1 MRWNCI
7 ITERSSGQIYFVWND
22 CTNLIGLPEGGRDR
36 FVSDRHNGSWDFSS
50 SLDVVHF
57 FWPTS
62 TIRLWRSVLIF
73 FVLSAERQRTF
84 QSRTP
89 VLNERWPF
97 CKTDRAG
104 NERSGREGRVGTEWS
119 AGEREREEPLA
130 AGPIR
135 TAQKKRETRRG
146 RRSSF
151 HISCFRFSFM
161 TQKTMRKRC
170 AGCARAGPTIVCVPR
185 SNPFALSLSLRR
197 LAQSTTAPSTSVLD
211 QTGAGTSTTI

>member
-1 MRWNCI
+1 M
-7 ITERSSGQIYFVWND
+7 
-22 CTNLIGLPEGGRDR
+22 
-36 FVSDRHNGSWDFSS
+36 
-50 SLDVVHF
+50 
-57 FWPTS
+57 
-62 TIRLWRSVLIF
+62 
-73 FVLSAERQRTF
+73 
-84 QSRTP
+84 
-89 VLNERWPF
+89 NERWPF
-97 CKTDRAG
+97 CQTDRAG

-185 SNPFALSLSLRR
+185 SNPFALSLST
-197 LAQSTTAPSTSVLD
+197 ASSTVD
-211 QTGAGTSTTI
+211 DGTIDVRVGSNGGGNVNYYIDTPHCSRQCV

>member
-1 MRWNCI
+1 MRD
-7 ITERSSGQIYFVWND
+7 ELG
-22 CTNLIGLPEGGRDR
+22 
-36 FVSDRHNGSWDFSS
+36 
-50 SLDVVHF
+50 
-57 FWPTS
+57 
-62 TIRLWRSVLIF
+62 
-73 FVLSAERQRTF
+73 
-84 QSRTP
+84 
-89 VLNERWPF
+89 
-97 CKTDRAG
+97 
-104 NERSGREGRVGTEWS
+104 RSGLR
-119 AGEREREEPLA
+119 AREREEPLA